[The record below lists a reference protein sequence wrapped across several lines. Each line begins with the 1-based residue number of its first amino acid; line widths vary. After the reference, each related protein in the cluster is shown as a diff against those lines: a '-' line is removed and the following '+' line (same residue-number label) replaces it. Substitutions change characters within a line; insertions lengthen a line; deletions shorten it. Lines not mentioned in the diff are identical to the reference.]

1 MNNTEFDQLQKMKV
15 KAFDVLRDATQYVV
29 VTVSQTGE
37 IRTEACGN
45 TLVLMGA
52 LRVAED
58 LLKSGMEK
66 R

>member
-29 VTVSQTGE
+29 VTVSQAGE
-37 IRTEACGN
+37 IQTEACGI